1 MNLRFY
7 FAYVPPDILVVPYR
21 ILLALR
27 MSQYCGKQNF
37 YVSEERSLPGAM
49 KCPALVRTW
58 KLIQDNPCLGEKM
71 VDGETISASILS
83 HMRVDGDKRILFL
96 ANTEG
101 REYIGKVI
109 ISGSYSVQVANPE
122 DGVIEACEAEY
133 KDGQT
138 IFAVDLKSY
147 QGICYILSET

>member
-1 MNLRFY
+1 
-7 FAYVPPDILVVPYR
+7 
-21 ILLALR
+21 
-27 MSQYCGKQNF
+27 
-37 YVSEERSLPGAM
+37 
-49 KCPALVRTW
+49 
-58 KLIQDNPCLGEKM
+58 M

-96 ANTEG
+96 ANMEG

-133 KDGQT
+133 KDG
-138 IFAVDLKSY
+138 
-147 QGICYILSET
+147 